1 MKILVTGATGLV
13 GQGVVKA
20 CLASAAVERLA
31 VLVRKGGDAPAGVE
45 EIVLPDFQ
53 RAADVAS
60 LLSGFDACFY
70 CAGAPPVGTPEP
82 EYRKVTLDATLAVA
96 RAWAEA
102 NPEGRFLYVSGAY
115 ADPDSHMMPLRIK
128 GETER
133 ALAQLS
139 IITVMLRP
147 GGVRPVEGTG
157 TRHGALKPLYA
168 LGGPMMK
175 LAQKLTPGMATSN
188 EAIGRAMLALAGV
201 PKPPVVVE
209 CAQINRLAGD

>member
-13 GQGVVKA
+13 GQGVLRA
-20 CLASAAVERLA
+20 CQASAAVERLA

-45 EIVLPDFQ
+45 EIVLPDFE
-53 RAADVAS
+53 RASDVAS
-60 LLSGFDACFY
+60 LLVGFDACFY

-96 RAWAEA
+96 RAWAGA

-128 GETER
+128 GETEH
-133 ALAQLS
+133 ALAQLP
-139 IITVMLRP
+139 ITTVMLRP

-188 EAIGRAMLALAGV
+188 EAIGRAMLALAAM
-201 PKPPVVVE
+201 PTPPDVVE
-209 CAQINRLAGD
+209 CAEINTLAGS

>member
-13 GQGVVKA
+13 GQGVLRA
-20 CLASAAVERLA
+20 CQASAAVERLA

-45 EIVLPDFQ
+45 EIVLPDFEH
-53 RAADVAS
+53 AADVAS
-60 LLSGFDACFY
+60 LLAGFDACFY

-96 RAWAEA
+96 QAWAGA

-115 ADPDSHMMPLRIK
+115 AGPDSHMMPLRIK
-128 GETER
+128 GETEH
-133 ALAQLS
+133 ALTQLP
-139 IITVMLRP
+139 ITTVMLRP

-188 EAIGRAMLALAGV
+188 EAIGRAMLALAAM
-201 PKPPVVVE
+201 PTPPAVVE
-209 CAQINRLAGD
+209 CAEINTLAGS

>member
-13 GQGVVKA
+13 GQGVLKA
-20 CLASAAVERLA
+20 CQESAAVERLA

-45 EIVLPDFQ
+45 EIVLPDFE
-53 RAADVAS
+53 RAADVDS
-60 LLSGFDACFY
+60 LLGGFDACFY

-82 EYRKVTLDATLAVA
+82 EYRKVTLDATVAVA
-96 RAWAEA
+96 RAWAGA

-115 ADPDSHMMPLRIK
+115 ADPDSHVMPLRIK
-128 GETER
+128 GETEH
-133 ALAQLS
+133 ALAQVP

-188 EAIGRAMLALAGV
+188 EAIGRAMLALAAL
-201 PKPPVVVE
+201 PEPPAVVE
-209 CAQINRLAGD
+209 CAEINTLAGC